1 MDTRYQNQ
9 IDPVSSGEMPIV
21 DPDRLVDI
29 EQKHRRVAEF
39 LELHGYDALLL
50 TKPGNFS
57 WFTSG
62 GNCAR
67 SGSHEPTA
75 ALFITPEARVVV
87 TDSANSARLFDRE
100 LPGLGFQL
108 KERAWYEPRH
118 LLVQDLCR
126 SRKVAADI
134 ETRGVEDI
142 SLHLRGMRLPLSLVE
157 CERLRELGRDVAHAV
172 EATARSFSRGQTE
185 AEVAGELAH
194 RLIKHRIVPER
205 LQVFADLQAL
215 RYPHWSYGTDRVE
228 RSCVIAA
235 MGSRQGLHAGAARS
249 ICFGKAPDD
258 VTDAHHRATLV
269 QAAGMY
275 FCRSDWELFEIWDR
289 IVRIY
294 EKYGEPDAWLR
305 AEQAEIVGYDA
316 CEVPIVPKSEFR
328 LETRMPV
335 YWHPSVGPAIT
346 GDTML
351 VSEDEFELLT
361 PMSDW
366 PKLRIEIKGTSVDRP
381 AILCRD

>member
-1 MDTRYQNQ
+1 MDTERRKQ
-9 IDPVSSGEMPIV
+9 IDPVSSGEMPAV
-21 DPDRLVDI
+21 DPERLIGI
-29 EQKHRRVAEF
+29 EQKQQRVAEF
-39 LELHGYDALLL
+39 LKAHDYDALLL

-62 GNCAR
+62 GNSVQ
-67 SGSHEPTA
+67 SGSREPTA
-75 ALFITPEARVVV
+75 ALFITPDARVVV
-87 TDSANSARLFDRE
+87 TDSSNSARLFDRE

-126 SRKVAADI
+126 SRKMAADV
-134 ETRGVEDI
+134 ETRGVEDV
-142 SLHLRGMRLPLSLVE
+142 SLHLRGLRLPLSLVE
-157 CERLRELGRDVAHAV
+157 CERVRELGRDVSHAV
-172 EATARSFSRGQTE
+172 EATARSFLQGQTE
-185 AEVAGELAH
+185 AEIAGEVAH
-194 RLIKHRIVPER
+194 RLIKRRIIPER

-215 RYPHWSYGTDRVE
+215 RYPHWGYGSDRVE

-235 MGSRQGLHAGAARS
+235 MGSRHGLHAGAARS

-275 FCRSDWELFEIWDR
+275 FCRPDWELFEVWNR

-294 EKYGEPDAWLR
+294 EKYGEPDAWLE
-305 AEQAEIVGYDA
+305 ADQAEVVGYQA
-316 CEVPIVPKSEFR
+316 CEMPIVPKSEFR
-328 LETRMPV
+328 LAARMPV
-335 YWHPSVGPAIT
+335 YWHPSVGPAII

-351 VSEDEFELLT
+351 VGESDFELLT
-361 PMSDW
+361 PMGDW
-366 PKLRIEIKGTSVDRP
+366 PKLHIKIKGVAIDRP
-381 AILCRD
+381 AILRRD